1 MEQETLQASPAGRPP
16 TGGVVLD
23 DGQLGQLAYHIR
35 WSAALAAEGRVN
47 NAAQHAILADALLDA
62 IGGAPLKAASE
73 ALDLPDIVAKPVSEV
88 AAVHRAA
95 AMELGFQLVSHFTSD
110 GRHDLADLYLEATR
124 RIGRTVIC

>member
-1 MEQETLQASPAGRPP
+1 MEEHTLQATLASRPP

-35 WSAALAAEGRVN
+35 WSAALAAEGHVN

-62 IGGAPLKAASE
+62 LGGEQLKAASE
-73 ALDLPDIVAKPVSEV
+73 ALDLPAIVAEPVSQV

-95 AMELGFQLVSHFTSD
+95 AIELGFQFVSHFTSD

-124 RIGRTVIC
+124 RIGSTVAT